1 MKRRYLIMMLTVFLF
16 VCLITVPL
24 SAQSQDQVIKAIEIK
39 GNDNLMSNEII
50 SVIETE
56 VGDRFNSDQ
65 VRDDMQTIYDLG
77 YFQDITVNFQ
87 NFEGGLKVIFN
98 VVENPIIEGINIEG
112 IEVYDRAQVIEWLG
126 VKSGSLLNV
135 KKLNEGLENV
145 TKKYQDDGYV
155 VVNFADVNIS
165 DKGILNIVLEVG
177 HINDIKVE
185 GNEKTK
191 DYVILREVDIK
202 KGQIVNINDIRAASR
217 KIFNLDYFTDI
228 NPELQRVSEDNND
241 VNIVIKLQE
250 KKTGNFNFGGG
261 YSSREG
267 WFGFV
272 KVNESNLGGN
282 GQTLSFNYQFGKN
295 SYYNLSFSEPYL
307 MNFNTSFAINLY
319 NRNEEGEDFDTN
331 QKYKT
336 DTTGGTVSIGHDLFF
351 DWHGTAQYKLE
362 NISTNYLDEEIADT
376 TNELRSVTL
385 KIAKNT
391 TNYLVNPT
399 KGKND
404 SFSIEHAGYFLG
416 GDDYFTKYNFE
427 FRRYYP
433 GFKGDQSWAL
443 RLKGG
448 TSTGELPPYEKYKL
462 GGADTLRGYELNS
475 FSGDKTLLTQV
486 EYRIPFLDNLT
497 GVIFVDGG
505 QTWDKAEE
513 VKLEDLQYGKGLG
526 VRLNTPIG
534 QIRLDYG
541 WDDQEQGMTHF
552 SLGNTF

>member
-202 KGQIVNINDIRAASR
+202 KGQVVNINDIRAASR

-319 NRNEEGEDFDTN
+319 NSNEEGEDFDTN

-404 SFSIEHAGYFLG
+404 SFSMEHAGYLRG

>member
-1 MKRRYLIMMLTVFLF
+1 MLTVFLF
-16 VCLITVPL
+16 VCFITAPT

-39 GNDNLMSNEII
+39 GNDHLMSNEII

-65 VRDDMQTIYDLG
+65 IRDDMQAIYDLG

-87 NFEGGLKVIFN
+87 NYEGGLKVIFN
-98 VVENPIIEGINIEG
+98 VIENPIIEGINIEG
-112 IEVYDRAQVIEWLG
+112 LEVYDREQVIEWLG

-145 TKKYQDDGYV
+145 TKKYQDNGYV

-165 DKGILNIVLEVG
+165 NEGILNIVLDVG
-177 HINDIKVE
+177 HVNDIKVE

-202 KGQIVNINDIRAASR
+202 KGQVVNINDIRAASR

-307 MNFNTSFAINLY
+307 MNSNTSFAINLY

-331 QKYKT
+331 KKYKT
-336 DTTGGTVSIGHDLFF
+336 DTTGGTVSLGHDLFF
-351 DWHGTAQYKLE
+351 DWRGTIQYKLE
-362 NISTNYLDEEIADT
+362 NISTDYVDEDMSDT
-376 TNELRSVTL
+376 KNELRSITL

-399 KGKND
+399 RGKND

-541 WDDQEQGMTHF
+541 WNDQEKGTTHF

>member
-1 MKRRYLIMMLTVFLF
+1 MKRRYLIIMLTVFLF

-177 HINDIKVE
+177 HVNDIKVE

>member
-177 HINDIKVE
+177 HVNDIKVE

>member
-1 MKRRYLIMMLTVFLF
+1 MKRRYLIIMLTVFLF

>member
-1 MKRRYLIMMLTVFLF
+1 MKRRDLIIMLTVFLF
-16 VCLITVPL
+16 VCFITTPT

-39 GNDNLMSNEII
+39 GNDYLMSNEMT
-50 SVIETE
+50 SVIETK

-65 VRDDMQTIYDLG
+65 IRDDMQAIYDLG

-87 NFEGGLKVIFN
+87 NYDGGLKVIFN
-98 VVENPIIEGINIEG
+98 VMENPIIEGINIEG
-112 IEVYDRAQVIEWLG
+112 LEVYDREQVIEWLG

-145 TKKYQDDGYV
+145 TKKYQDNGYV
-155 VVNFADVNIS
+155 VVNFADVNVS
-165 DKGILNIVLEVG
+165 NEGILNIVLDVG
-177 HINDIKVE
+177 HVNDIKVE

-191 DYVILREVDIK
+191 DYVILREVDIE
-202 KGQIVNINDIRAASR
+202 KGQVVNINDIRAASR

-228 NPELQRVSEDNND
+228 NPELQRVSEENND

-295 SYYNLSFSEPYL
+295 SYYNLNFSEPYL
-307 MNFNTSFAINLY
+307 MNSNTSFAINLY
-319 NRNEEGEDFDTN
+319 NRDEEGEDFETN
-331 QKYKT
+331 KKYKT

-351 DWHGTAQYKLE
+351 DWQGTVQYKLE
-362 NISTNYLDEEIADT
+362 NINTDYVDEEMADT
-376 TNELRSVTL
+376 TNELRSITL

-399 KGKND
+399 RGKND
-404 SFSIEHAGYFLG
+404 NFSIEHAGYFLG
-416 GDDYFTKYNFE
+416 GDNYFTKYNFE

-462 GGADTLRGYELNS
+462 GGADTLRGYELNT

-505 QTWDKAEE
+505 QTWDRAEE
-513 VKLEDLQYGKGLG
+513 IKLEDLQYGKGLG

-541 WDDQEQGMTHF
+541 WNDQEKGTTHF